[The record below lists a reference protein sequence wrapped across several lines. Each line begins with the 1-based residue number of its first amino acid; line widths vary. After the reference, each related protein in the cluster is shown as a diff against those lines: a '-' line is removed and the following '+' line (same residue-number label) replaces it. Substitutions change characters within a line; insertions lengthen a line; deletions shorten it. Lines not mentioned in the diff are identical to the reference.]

1 MLYQDCKSS
10 ATYSVS
16 NGTVHAEDDE
26 TPSEVIPLIMET
38 FSFADDVCCVT
49 CIFADT
55 VSADDPVFCLFT
67 VMQKSHPLFE

>member
-1 MLYQDCKSS
+1 
-10 ATYSVS
+10 
-16 NGTVHAEDDE
+16 VHAEDDE

-67 VMQKSHPLFE
+67 VMQKSHPLFELLSKSTATTTTIPI